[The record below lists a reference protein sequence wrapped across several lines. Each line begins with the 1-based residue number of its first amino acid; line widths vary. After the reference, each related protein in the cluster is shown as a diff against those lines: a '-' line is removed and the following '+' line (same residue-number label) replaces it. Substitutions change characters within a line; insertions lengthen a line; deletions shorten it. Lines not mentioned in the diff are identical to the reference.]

1 MVGDVGGVF
10 AVALVVEVDFFLA
23 VVDVVD
29 AADVGCGGRGGF
41 LRVFLNLNLH

>member
-29 AADVGCGGRGGF
+29 AADVGCGGGGGF
-41 LRVFLNLNLH
+41 LRFFLSFSF

>member
-29 AADVGCGGRGGF
+29 AADVGCGGRGRFFEGF
-41 LRVFLNLNLH
+41 LSFSF